1 MSMSKITRLSLSLAF
16 IGGMILGPLFVGNAS
31 AGTVPGDGPCSEVKP
46 LGFMDLLNLV
56 DQLDQA
62 SSSGATVTTN
72 VSPASIQEGAA
83 ISAAEKVE
91 IENTLASLI
100 SCVNKRDPLRVVSL
114 LSERYQSLL
123 VLDLLGGANALSVLA
138 QQVPDIFDS
147 PDASDPLQTPD
158 IVKAWHQAG
167 GSDDIA
173 AIVSMPIPG
182 QTEDVSFYVVFTPV
196 GDAWKIDQLARY
208 ED

>member
-31 AGTVPGDGPCSEVKP
+31 AGTVPGDAPCSEVKP

-62 SSSGATVTTN
+62 SSSGATMTTN

-83 ISAAEKVE
+83 ISAAEKIE

-100 SCVNKRDPLRVVSL
+100 SCVNKLDPLRVVSL
-114 LSERYQSLL
+114 LSDRYQSLL

-147 PDASDPLQTPD
+147 PDASD
-158 IVKAWHQAG
+158 
-167 GSDDIA
+167 
-173 AIVSMPIPG
+173 
-182 QTEDVSFYVVFTPV
+182 
-196 GDAWKIDQLARY
+196 
-208 ED
+208 